1 MSIPAPGDTRK
12 AGCQIM
18 FGLADPE
25 QEAEQ
30 GTQMRRRRRVSKR
43 PRPEQDLAKEGN
55 EIVRRDGVEIT
66 KLGAKAECHEAIKEV
81 QTILDRRLGQS
92 PLYLQIGLVLRAQA
106 ITRSRTSPRR
116 IRAFGNTGFDK
127 IIDEPVD
134 AERFVGVF
142 VVSIALENR
151 STNF

>member
-1 MSIPAPGDTRK
+1 
-12 AGCQIM
+12 M

-55 EIVRRDGVEIT
+55 EIVRRDGVEIA

-81 QTILDRRLGQS
+81 QTVLDRRLGQS

-106 ITRSRTSPRR
+106 IARGRALSRRL
-116 IRAFGNTGFDK
+116 RAFGNTALSK
-127 IIDEPVD
+127 IIYEPFD
-134 AERFVGVF
+134 AGPLIGLC
-142 VVSIALENR
+142 VVLIALENR